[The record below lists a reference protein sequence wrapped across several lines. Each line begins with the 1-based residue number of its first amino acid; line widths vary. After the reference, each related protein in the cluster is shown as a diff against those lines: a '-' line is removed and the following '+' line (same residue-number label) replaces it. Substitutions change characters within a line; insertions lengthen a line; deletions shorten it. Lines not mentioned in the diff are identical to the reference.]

1 MSNHGA
7 CSTSTTRAL
16 STRIHF
22 FQSLDSTQRAAVFFR
37 HRGFTPGM
45 QQSGASAGRT
55 GEVYGEV
62 PPAVV
67 GQGEPGLD
75 VLQ

>member
-1 MSNHGA
+1 MGPA
-7 CSTSTTRAL
+7 AQAQAA
-16 STRIHF
+16 HF
-22 FQSLDSTQRAAVFFR
+22 KRVFVFSMPRLNTPTGCFFR
-37 HRGFTPGM
+37 HKGFTPGM

-75 VLQ
+75 VL